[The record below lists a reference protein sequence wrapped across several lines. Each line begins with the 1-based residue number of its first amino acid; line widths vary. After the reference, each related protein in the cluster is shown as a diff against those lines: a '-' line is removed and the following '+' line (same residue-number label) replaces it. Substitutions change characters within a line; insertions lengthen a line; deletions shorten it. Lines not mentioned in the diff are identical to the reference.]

1 LGERA
6 QSAINY
12 AFTWLGTH
20 GDKLDARFVLPPLLG
35 RMDLG
40 ERAQSA
46 INHAFTW
53 LSNHGTIPSA
63 DFVFNRILRKRD
75 LPDSD
80 WQRVATLAVGWL
92 DSTPDNQRNRDHTLY
107 SLLARPEKLTSEAR
121 DKVAEHSLNWLRN
134 HSTEQSAERMP
145 AALRKLCRTLPKNHH
160 TVAEITS
167 IIKAVLIRT
176 DPERAYFRSLV
187 QSLNRAAREISGQV
201 DVALL
206 EEGCVAVQSQA
217 NLSPA
222 SAGYAI
228 PPLLV
233 LGCRF
238 GGKILEDVKN
248 AVTPVLS
255 DVRLDD
261 SNRKRLVTACHRLL
275 KAGAFPSREM
285 AITLLR
291 ELDLEIERVV

>member
-1 LGERA
+1 VFDPLLGRTDLGERA

-12 AFTWLGTH
+12 AFTWLGAH
-20 GDKLDARFVLPPLLG
+20 GDKPDAGFVLPPLLG
-35 RMDLG
+35 RTDLGERAQSAINYAFTWLGAHGDKPDARFVFDPLLGRTDLG

-201 DVALL
+201 DSHYWRRVA
-206 EEGCVAVQSQA
+206 SQF
-217 NLSPA
+217 NRKPTYHL
-222 SAGYAI
+222 
-228 PPLLV
+228 PPL
-233 LGCRF
+233 
-238 GGKILEDVKN
+238 D
-248 AVTPVLS
+248 TPS
-255 DVRLDD
+255 
-261 SNRKRLVTACHRLL
+261 LL
-275 KAGAFPSREM
+275 C
-285 AITLLR
+285 
-291 ELDLEIERVV
+291 